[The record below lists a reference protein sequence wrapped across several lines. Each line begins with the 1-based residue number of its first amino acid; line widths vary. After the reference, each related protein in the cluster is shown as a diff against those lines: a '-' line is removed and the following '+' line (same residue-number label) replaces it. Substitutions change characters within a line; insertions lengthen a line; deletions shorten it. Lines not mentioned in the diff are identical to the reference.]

1 LYEFGP
7 TSGSTAGLGAGKI
20 EAAASA
26 PLWEALAN
34 RKGLVANASAPRKEK
49 AMNVVPVFEL
59 EVFGPDEI
67 KAMLIALDEVCSKF
81 GLADDKQ
88 EEREVLAKRIIA
100 LARRGERN
108 PAALRDGV
116 LRELA
121 VRAWRGMSYS
131 ESALPR

>member
-1 LYEFGP
+1 
-7 TSGSTAGLGAGKI
+7 
-20 EAAASA
+20 
-26 PLWEALAN
+26 
-34 RKGLVANASAPRKEK
+34 
-49 AMNVVPVFEL
+49 MNVAPVFEL

-121 VRAWRGMSYS
+121 VIAWRGMSYS
-131 ESALPR
+131 ESALSR